1 MTKVNEPLR
10 SLAQEEEVGY
20 DDIFHETV
28 SHYLNVNRKRQ
39 KVTQQQIAERLKVSQ
54 SAVCQMLKRPAT
66 IGKLWR
72 LCRALGGEL
81 EVNIRFGDKTYSLLN
96 EPLPND
102 PDAWMYAKQ

>member
-1 MTKVNEPLR
+1 MKNIQESSQTLD
-10 SLAQEEEVGY
+10 QEEEKGY

-28 SHYLNVNRKRQ
+28 SYYLNINRKRQ

-72 LCRALGGEL
+72 LCGALGGEL

-102 PDAWMYAKQ
+102 PDSWMYENK